1 MHSVWESA
9 VGYGRSLSMQLK
21 TAIILH
27 KLWPILSFLKSS
39 SILRLE
45 WIFLEESIQLP
56 AEFQAELR

>member
-1 MHSVWESA
+1 
-9 VGYGRSLSMQLK
+9 MQLK
-21 TAIILH
+21 TAIILQ